1 MSEQL
6 IQTPG
11 VFGDNGNFLLE
22 RELGAGGMG
31 GVYMGRDKMLD
42 RPVAVKVMLKEYGA
56 DPEFVEKFKKE
67 AQAAAKLIHPN
78 IAQIYSYGIS
88 QGMPYI
94 AMELVAGGSLD
105 SLMKHAGE
113 GKTEVPRVMKICQQV
128 AQALQCASD
137 QGYVHGDVKPE
148 NILLDANG
156 NAKLVD
162 FGLAGMQ
169 KDTKEI
175 WGTPYYISPEKVKLE
190 AVDYRADMYSLGGTL
205 FHALTGKPPFDGDDV
220 TAVVKA
226 RFTNPPPKPS
236 SLRPELSPQ
245 IDALVTKML
254 AFKKEDRFPSFEA
267 LIEEFKKVMTTG
279 LEATSKIDRPADLPG
294 KPAGGTRKMGLKTT
308 RRAMT
313 MKKPGSVTKTSTT
326 LAAADD
332 AESAGSAG
340 SPGAEEAK
348 PAEDEEEEGGNLGL
362 KVVGVVVGAIALIG
376 AVIGGLVWYKVA
388 DENARAAER
397 QAQIVKGITTARQ
410 AITETAAIA
419 VKFADEVDALVKTA
433 ETNCEKATSEIK
445 GLLPDFASQLKP
457 AETQELLEAIA
468 ASKAPA
474 EQPAPAPA
482 PDAAPAPAPDAAPA
496 PAPAAE
502 VAPATEAA
510 PAAEPPVNR
519 ELPQVVTDING
530 LWERFY
536 SCKAGAIRVRTGMD
550 KVVALCETAKSIG
563 GKDEASMKELSKL
576 SQSVTEMCNEI
587 KSSKDI
593 ENIKKGAGYIKDR
606 GKKIVEQAI
615 KRLRIEKLESDRAA
629 AKAAEEEADKKRQ
642 EEQSAAR
649 AQLVEEEVAAAK
661 AKFVEIAERGTF
673 RQMDWKGAL
682 RQLENMKAEFKTAE
696 GGIAADNEIRKVNA
710 MKSAQEIFRR
720 NLVGYT
726 FKKSKLKG
734 RSVKDATESDIIFGD
749 GKTPTKLTFVKF
761 YQGYHGNLNELILTF
776 IEDGRKNGKPRLTLR
791 EWAEAMSGAAL
802 TMRLICSDDNSAV
815 ARGEAI
821 VKKIVELF
829 PDYSGTVKEMFPD
842 IELGEASAE

>member
-190 AVDYRADMYSLGGTL
+190 EVDYRADMYSLGGTL
-205 FHALTGKPPFDGDDV
+205 FHALTGRPPFDGDDV

-226 RFTNPPPKPS
+226 RFSNPPPKPS

-279 LEATSKIDRPADLPG
+279 LEATRKMDRPTG
-294 KPAGGTRKMGLKTT
+294 VSKTTTSGTRKMAMKT
-308 RRAMT
+308 RRTMT
-313 MKKPGSVTKTSTT
+313 MKTTGVVPKKTSN
-326 LAAADD
+326 L
-332 AESAGSAG
+332 SAGDDVPEVAG
-340 SPGAEEAK
+340 SEASPGAEEAK
-348 PAEDEEEEGGNLGL
+348 VEAADEEEEGGNLGL
-362 KVVGVVVGAIALIG
+362 KVIGVVVGAIALIG
-376 AVIGGLVWYKVA
+376 AVIGGLVWYQVA
-388 DENARAAER
+388 DKKAREAER
-397 QAQIVKGITTARQ
+397 QAQIVRGISAARQ
-410 AITETAAIA
+410 AITETASVAA
-419 VKFADEVDALVKTA
+419 KFADEVDGLVDTA
-433 ETNCEKATSEIK
+433 EKNCQAATDELK
-445 GLLPDFASQLKP
+445 GLLPDFAGMMKP
-457 AETQELLEAIA
+457 EPTQELKDALAEASA
-468 ASKAPA
+468 AAEAPA
-474 EQPAPAPA
+474 AAAQEAP
-482 PDAAPAPAPDAAPA
+482 AAPAPTGDA
-496 PAPAAE
+496 PAPAA
-502 VAPATEAA
+502 APAEPAA
-510 PAAEPPVNR
+510 PAEGAAPAKEM
-519 ELPQVVTDING
+519 PQVITDITG

-536 SCKAGAIRVRTGMD
+536 SCKAAAVRVRTGMT
-550 KVVALCETAKSIG
+550 KVVALCESAKDITG
-563 GKDEASMKELSKL
+563 RDEASMKQLSKL
-576 SQSVTEMCNEI
+576 SQDVTGMCNEI
-587 KSSKDI
+587 KASKDI
-593 ENIKKGAGYIKDR
+593 ETIRKGAGYIRDR
-606 GKKIVEQAI
+606 GKKIVEQAT
-615 KRLRIEKLESDRAA
+615 KRLTVEKLESDRAS
-629 AKAAEEEADKKRQ
+629 AKAAEAEADKKRQ
-642 EEQSAAR
+642 EEKTAAR
-649 AQLVEEEVAAAK
+649 AKLVEEETSEAK
-661 AKFVEIAERGTF
+661 AKFEEIAERGSF
-673 RQMDWKGAL
+673 RQLDWKGAL
-682 RQLENMKAEFKTAE
+682 RQLESMKAEFKTAE
-696 GGIAADNEIRKVNA
+696 GGFAADNEIRKVKA
-710 MKSAQEIFRR
+710 MKAAQDIFRR
-720 NLVGYT
+720 NLAGYT

-734 RSVKDATESDIIFGD
+734 RVVKSATESDIVFGD
-749 GKTPTKLTFVKF
+749 GKTPSKITFIKF

-776 IEDGRKNGKPRLTLR
+776 VEDGRKNGKPRLNLR

-802 TMRLICSDDNSAV
+802 TMRIICSDDNSAV

-821 VKKIVELF
+821 VKKAVESF
-829 PDYSGTVKEMFPD
+829 PEYLGTAKEMFPD
-842 IELGEASAE
+842 IELGEAGSEE